1 MNPLRF
7 VLAIE
12 TSCDD
17 TSVAVLDRDGFVIA
31 QTSASQDDKHKFFGG
46 IVPEIASRNHTL
58 TVIPLIEKVFADAK
72 KTWKDIDG
80 IAVTNRPG
88 LVGSLLVGL
97 MTAKT
102 LALVNGI
109 PFIGI
114 NHLEG
119 HLLAGFLK
127 DEKFAAKDFSFP
139 FLGLVVSGGH
149 TTLYEAKGIGNY
161 KVLGQTVDDA
171 AGEAFDKFAVKVG
184 LGFPGGA
191 KVDNLAKT
199 GKSDAF
205 KFPRAM
211 MDDENLNFS
220 FSGLKTAAVN
230 TIAQLKNLENHL
242 SDICA
247 SYQEAIVDVLIHK
260 LDLAQQKTGLSNVTI
275 SGGVSANSRL
285 RSRAEEW
292 GKQNDLN
299 VVIPPLRYCTDNA
312 AMIGYAGLQ
321 RLLRGESSPQTLGP
335 SAAALPADFQ

>member
-1 MNPLRF
+1 MKSPRF
-7 VLAIE
+7 ILAIE

-17 TSVAVLDRDGFVIA
+17 TSVAILDRDGFVVT

-58 TVIPLIEKVFADAK
+58 TVIPLVEKVFSDTG

-102 LALVNGI
+102 LALVNNI

-127 DEKFAAKDFSFP
+127 DEKFSAKDFSFP

-149 TTLYEAKGIGNY
+149 TSLYAAKELGNY
-161 KVLGQTVDDA
+161 KTLGHTVDDA

-191 KVDNLAKT
+191 KVDQLAKT
-199 GKSDAF
+199 GKIDAF

-211 MDDENLNFS
+211 MDRENLNFS

-230 TIAQLKNLENHL
+230 TIAQIKNLDERIN
-242 SDICA
+242 DICA

-260 LDLAQQKTGLSNVTI
+260 LDLAQQKTGLRNVTI

-285 RSRAEEW
+285 RFCAEEW
-292 GKQNDLN
+292 AKKNDVN
-299 VVIPPLRYCTDNA
+299 IVIPPLRYCTDNA

-321 RLLRGESSPQTLGP
+321 RLLRGETSPQSLGP
-335 SAAALPADFQ
+335 SAAGLPADFQ

>member
-1 MNPLRF
+1 MKSLRF

-17 TSVAVLDRDGFVIA
+17 TSVAILNSGGFVVT

-58 TVIPLIEKVFADAK
+58 TVIPLIEKVFSDAG

-102 LALVNGI
+102 LALVNNI
-109 PFIGI
+109 PFVGI

-127 DEKFAAKDFSFP
+127 DEKFSAKDFSFP

-149 TTLYEAKGIGNY
+149 TSLYEAKELGDY
-161 KVLGQTVDDA
+161 HVLGQTVDDA

-191 KVDNLAKT
+191 KVDQLAKT
-199 GKSDAF
+199 GRIDAF

-211 MDDENLNFS
+211 MDDVSLNFS

-230 TIAQLKNLENHL
+230 AIAQIKNVNECVN
-242 SDICA
+242 DICA

-260 LDLAQQKTGLSNVTI
+260 LDLAQQKTGLKNVTI

-292 GKQNDLN
+292 ARQNAVN
-299 VVIPPLRYCTDNA
+299 IVIPPLRYCTDNA

-321 RLLRGESSPQTLGP
+321 RLLRGESSPQSLGP
-335 SAAALPADFQ
+335 SAAGLPTDFQ